1 MRSAV
6 FFLLVGMIHSWSIGQ
21 SCCASTNAAQFAEL
35 ATNES
40 FGKQHMEPIPY
51 AGDPIAGEWVQFP
64 LGNGSQAKAW
74 LVASKD
80 SSNRWLFVFHEWW
93 GLNDHI
99 RAEGARLAGLLDST
113 NVLCLDMYNGKTSS
127 DRNGAAALM
136 GALDKE
142 RSDAIISGAAT
153 YAGAKARV
161 VTLGWCMGGALSLQA
176 SLSLGEQGVGCVIY
190 YGMPE
195 LDAKKLAGLHAPVLG
210 IFATEDEWIN
220 PDVVDRFTTA
230 MQKAG
235 KTFTVESY
243 KADHAF
249 ANPSNPHHDA
259 KATREANAKAL
270 AFIADSLGVTKTVV
284 RK

>member
-1 MRSAV
+1 MLV
-6 FFLLVGMIHSWSIGQ
+6 LVGIVRSWAIGQ
-21 SCCASTNAAQFAEL
+21 ACCASTNAKQFEEL

-40 FGKQHMEPIPY
+40 FGKQHLEPIPY
-51 AGDPIAGEWVQFP
+51 AGDPIAGAWVEFP
-64 LGNGSQAKAW
+64 LGNGAQVKAW

-80 SSNRWLFVFHEWW
+80 SSDRWLFVFHEWW

-113 NVLCLDMYNGKTSS
+113 NVLCLDMYSGKTSA

-136 GALDKE
+136 GALDME
-142 RSDAIISGAAT
+142 RTDAIIAGAAAF
-153 YAGAKARV
+153 AGAAAQV
-161 VTLGWCMGGALSLQA
+161 ATLGWCMGGALSLQA
-176 SLSLGEQGVGCVIY
+176 SLALGKQAFGCVIY

-195 LDAKKLAGLHAPVLG
+195 MDAKKLAGLQAPVLG
-210 IFATEDEWIN
+210 IFASDDAWIN

-230 MQKAG
+230 MHKAG
-235 KTFTVESY
+235 KTVTVESY

-259 KATREANAKAL
+259 KATRDANAKAL
-270 AFIADSLGVTKTVV
+270 TFIARSLGISKTAID
-284 RK
+284 K